1 MKIYMYPNLVKPNS
15 RKYTE
20 QACAVLISEGAQ
32 ICMEEEYREIF
43 GELYEI
49 EYLSQTECVE
59 KCDVIVVTGG
69 DGTILRCSSVASMR
83 AGLSRDAITVSAI
96 RGRATQKAWLSSAK
110 RPASAMT
117 ASRIS
122 RLTALWCPPPIFV
135 S

>member
-1 MKIYMYPNLVKPNS
+1 MKMKIYMYPNLVKPNS

-69 DGTILRCSSVASMR
+69 Y
-83 AGLSRDAITVSAI
+83 
-96 RGRATQKAWLSSAK
+96 
-110 RPASAMT
+110 
-117 ASRIS
+117 
-122 RLTALWCPPPIFV
+122 TALFV
-135 S
+135 GRFKIRQTDTRHKLRNARLYGFA